1 MEYIDSNGH
10 TKHEVACCRMFDGTL
25 SVRVNGKE
33 VTSLPNRLVCEPYD
47 MERAFVKVILAC
59 DEGSLQDA
67 VDDAVRGATE
77 DVRRDL
83 SRW

>member
-10 TKHEVACCRMFDGTL
+10 TKHEVACCRMFDGSL
-25 SVRVNGKE
+25 SVRLDGVE
-33 VTSLPNRLVCEPYD
+33 VASLPNRLVCKPED

-67 VDDAVRGATE
+67 VDDATRDATE
-77 DVRRDL
+77 DARRDL